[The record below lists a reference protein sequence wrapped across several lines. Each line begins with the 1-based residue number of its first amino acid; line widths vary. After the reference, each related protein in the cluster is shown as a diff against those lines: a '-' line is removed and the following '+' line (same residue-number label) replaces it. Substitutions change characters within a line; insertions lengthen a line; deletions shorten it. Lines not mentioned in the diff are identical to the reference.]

1 MKISSLSIPG
11 RQRNSDHCTQITTGL
26 VCISVNV
33 RSSDHYHHSFSLSKI
48 MRKLS
53 EKCQNSD
60 QKTHTCPYKLNHK
73 LFFFVVPV
81 AVCLFVF
88 FIDLYS
94 PIISLFQCCNNNNNN
109 KKFPFSSFMM
119 IIYFPFLYH
128 CVCVVVFFYSML
140 LNE

>member
-11 RQRNSDHCTQITTGL
+11 RRRRNSDHCTQITTGL

-33 RSSDHYHHSFSLSKI
+33 RSSDHYHHSFSLTEI

-73 LFFFVVPV
+73 LFFFCCSCC
-81 AVCLFVF
+81 CLFVCF

-94 PIISLFQCCNNNNNN
+94 PIISLFQCCNNNN
-109 KKFPFSSFMM
+109 KKNFLFPHSWWSFIFLFC
-119 IIYFPFLYH
+119 II
-128 CVCVVVFFYSML
+128 VCVWLFFFIQCC
-140 LNE
+140 

>member
-33 RSSDHYHHSFSLSKI
+33 RSSDHYHHSFSLTKI

-60 QKTHTCPYKLNHK
+60 QKTHTHAPTNWIINS
-73 LFFFVVPV
+73 FFCCSCC
-81 AVCLFVF
+81 CLFVCF
-88 FIDLYS
+88 FYWFI
-94 PIISLFQCCNNNNNN
+94 FTNNFIVSMLQQQQQ

-128 CVCVVVFFYSML
+128 CVCVVVFFFIQCC
-140 LNE
+140 